1 MEKVIDKIINN
12 QSKLGKIYDNNGMHD
27 STWNLLMHLRK
38 IFIIINKSLFFKISV
53 QGNENDKC
61 GLFYIMNGEV

>member
-27 STWNLLMHLRK
+27 STWKKGIYLCTWG
-38 IFIIINKSLFFKISV
+38 KSVL
-53 QGNENDKC
+53 
-61 GLFYIMNGEV
+61 